1 MDFDG
6 LERALTRIGT
16 ALRAIKQALFLHQ
29 VGIDELEK
37 RVDEIEDKLN
47 QR

>member
-6 LERALTRIGT
+6 LEHALTRIGT
-16 ALRAIKQALFLHQ
+16 ALRSIKQALFLHQ

-37 RVDEIEDKLN
+37 RVDELEEKLN
-47 QR
+47 ER